1 MINRRELFTWWRRS
15 VAPPARP
22 ARDAAPPLARVVGPT
37 RIDDPEPFSLEAF
50 YAARAKP
57 RDEP

>member
-15 VAPPARP
+15 APPVRP
-22 ARDAAPPLARVVGPT
+22 TRDPAPPLARVVGPT

-57 RDEP
+57 GDNP